1 MSVKEVLDAVR
12 TLSPEE
18 RAQVRALL
26 DTLPDAPLSPDEE
39 AQARL
44 CAAGL
49 LAETGGRRP
58 AGRRARRTPVEIK
71 GQPLSQTVVDERR

>member
-1 MSVKEVLDAVR
+1 MSVKEVLEAVR

-26 DTLPDAPLSPDEE
+26 DTLPDTPPSPDED

-44 CAAGL
+44 RAAGL
-49 LAETGGRRP
+49 LGETGRRSP
-58 AGRRARRTPVEIK
+58 ADRTRHTPVEIK
-71 GQPLSQTVVDERR
+71 GKPLSQTVVEERR